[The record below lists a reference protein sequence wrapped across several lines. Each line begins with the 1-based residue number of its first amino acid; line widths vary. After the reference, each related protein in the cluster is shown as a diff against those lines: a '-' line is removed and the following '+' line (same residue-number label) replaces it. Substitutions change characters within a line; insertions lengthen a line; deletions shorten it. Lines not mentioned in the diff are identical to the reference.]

1 MKQLF
6 SLIIAI
12 TWFGLLSCAHFH
24 DDPSVSVWSGGVWI
38 LPWLTGIGSIVCY
51 VLAYLSSKSNSTTQ
65 TKHGTIDNTG
75 NVPITQIGW
84 FWFGVALTVATI
96 IIVYVV
102 NHGH

>member
-6 SLIIAI
+6 ILFIAI
-12 TWFGLLSCAHFH
+12 AWFGLLSCAHFH
-24 DDPSVSVWSGGVWI
+24 DSNVSVWAGGLWI
-38 LPWLTGIGSIVCY
+38 LPWLTGIGAIICY
-51 VLAYLSSKSNSTTQ
+51 VLAYFSSKSNSTTQ

-75 NVPITQIGW
+75 NVPITKLGL
-84 FWFGVALTVATI
+84 FWFGVILTVATI

>member
-6 SLIIAI
+6 ILIIAI

-24 DDPSVSVWSGGVWI
+24 DTNTSVWSGGLWI
-38 LPWLTGIGSIVCY
+38 LPWLTGIGAIVCY
-51 VLAYLSSKSNSTTQ
+51 VLAYFSSKSNSTTQ

-75 NVPITQIGW
+75 NVPITKLGL

-102 NHGH
+102 NHGR